1 MHFFSKTT
9 IALTVALA
17 AFSDASSHGRHR
29 YRHFNRQVSSVSVP
43 LSTGCPTPTSTMVE
57 PPAKKPVDTSSAGMT
72 PVSVPTG
79 TGTNPKPTPPDSS
92 VTVITSVVSF
102 TLGPGN
108 SVTSYTYTTSVPIT
122 RETRTVIPVSSFW
135 HIHSKS
141 TKTNIS
147 RQTPVGPPSSVPP
160 TTRTRTQTSTS
171 TQTEWVTL
179 TEACASPSQGGPGSA
194 HTKAPENPAGP
205 PSQAPTIA
213 SQPPAG
219 PPADNTCPPPTT
231 VTVTQA
237 TATVTKTVTIV
248 SPHRELPQQNTLN
261 IHSLTSDY
269 QTSMPTPA
277 QEAENHAPAV
287 KLPDQV
293 TPPFPSPKPTHPT
306 HPPHP
311 SHPSQ
316 GMPHGTGSPAYHFP
330 TGLAY

>member
-122 RETRTVIPVSSFW
+122 RETRTVIP
-135 HIHSKS
+135 
-141 TKTNIS
+141 
-147 RQTPVGPPSSVPP
+147 TPVGPPSSVPP

-237 TATVTKTVTIV
+237 TATVTKTVTI
-248 SPHRELPQQNTLN
+248 
-261 IHSLTSDY
+261 
-269 QTSMPTPA
+269 TSMPTPA